1 MRGRRL
7 FPGSPFLVSP
17 DNLWA
22 MKAVVLYVQGRGFN
36 SCSDNMINFQLT
48 EHLDCYYSKDQR
60 SVSLDFDLNIW
71 CRARKVK
78 SYPNFCDFVRRNWGN
93 IYLLKLLQ
101 KKKALDL
108 SSPHL
113 YPQRKRHKRRA
124 KRNAFSLPVAL
135 SFLFLSEVKTY
146 NPAAD
151 STIETPGKKRKR
163 SEQNGDSTPAP
174 SVPDTP
180 VTPAT
185 EEGLC
190 TIIKQ
195 FRPQIRNP
203 FGQRHGSP

>member
-1 MRGRRL
+1 M
-7 FPGSPFLVSP
+7 
-17 DNLWA
+17 
-22 MKAVVLYVQGRGFN
+22 
-36 SCSDNMINFQLT
+36 
-48 EHLDCYYSKDQR
+48 
-60 SVSLDFDLNIW
+60 
-71 CRARKVK
+71 
-78 SYPNFCDFVRRNWGN
+78 
-93 IYLLKLLQ
+93 
-101 KKKALDL
+101 
-108 SSPHL
+108 
-113 YPQRKRHKRRA
+113 
-124 KRNAFSLPVAL
+124 
-135 SFLFLSEVKTY
+135 KTY

-203 FGQRHGSP
+203 FGQRKRIALAGRRISRKRSSFTFSYRRFSCSRLHRKPEVYDLRLPASGQPELLIHGAGSKDRSHC